1 MILVMLGYWSC
12 WKTEVAHDH
21 SPLQVDMEMSEEE
34 QIMRAIA
41 LSLGN
46 NMKKEEEEEEKKE
59 EPKKEEEKDQLS
71 PVNKLHLD
79 EFSDT
84 LLPGCIELAS
94 SVSDSVYRVCD
105 LLSALAKRNGK
116 EWRSRALERVRNK
129 VSCGGVVAGGVVA
142 GRVAGVWV
150 QIHVCIMLHRFCCR

>member
-1 MILVMLGYWSC
+1 
-12 WKTEVAHDH
+12 
-21 SPLQVDMEMSEEE
+21 MSEEE

-46 NMKKEEEEEEKKE
+46 TVKKEEEGEKKE
-59 EPKKEEEKDQLS
+59 EPKKEEEKDDLS
-71 PVNKLHLD
+71 PVNKALLD

-105 LLSALAKRNGK
+105 LLSALAKRNGR

-129 VSCGGVVAGGVVA
+129 VSGGGVAGGVV
-142 GRVAGVWV
+142 G
-150 QIHVCIMLHRFCCR
+150 MLGYRLMLTLCCTGSVVSQRPH